1 MSKDLV
7 TVRNLDTGRVSKI
20 RRALAEHPVFGAR
33 LEIVPPGTK
42 KKVRLA
48 DIVPSNPVEYSY
60 GFEQDETSEEDE

>member
-1 MSKDLV
+1 MRKDLV

-42 KKVRLA
+42 KKVRLT
-48 DIVPSNPVEYSY
+48 DLVPSNPVVFDY
-60 GFEQDETSEEDE
+60 GEDDHETAEEDE